1 MNGFKGGNNKE
12 GALGQIKLRLEREGF
27 IIIPLDGTDIE
38 NVFRTLD
45 LSAKINEKLI
55 DIYQ

>member
-1 MNGFKGGNNKE
+1 MNGFKGRNNKE

-38 NVFRTLD
+38 NVFRTY

>member
-1 MNGFKGGNNKE
+1 MNGFKARNNKE
-12 GALGQIKLRLEREGF
+12 VALVQIKLRLEREGF

-38 NVFRTLD
+38 NVFRTY

>member
-1 MNGFKGGNNKE
+1 MNGFKGRNNKE
-12 GALGQIKLRLEREGF
+12 GALGQIKLGLEREGF